1 MIGLIDRER
10 ERAKL
15 DELWQRPGPALGLL
29 YGRRRIGKTYFLQ
42 QAMAGRRGLYFLA
55 AESSSLENLQELLAQ
70 VRSAFPGRTDATLES
85 YPTWRVALRLLCDLA
100 RGQPLLV
107 VFDEFSYLCH
117 VEPSLPSLLQAVWDQ
132 EAPATQLKLILC
144 GSEVGL
150 LAALDEYGR
159 PLHGRFDWV
168 EQYRPLDYYDAARFL
183 LAARRWQP
191 RDLLLAYGIYG
202 GSGRYLSAVAGEA
215 DLGRSVQSLLLDPL
229 GPFHN
234 EGDNLIRYERDIRDY
249 ANYNSVL
256 AAIAAGASEWGEIA
270 NQAHLEKHVVA
281 GCLERLQQLGW
292 VTHERPFGEPGR
304 RGLYRLNDNLLKFW
318 YRFIFRFRSALQMS
332 LPQQAWDELVRP
344 HLDTYMGMYVFEGVC
359 QEHLS
364 RFQRRYHLPV
374 ITALGR
380 WWNRRSDTELDL
392 VASLADGSY
401 LLGECKWSHTP
412 LDVDVLTGLQRK
424 AEAIPRHWQ
433 REPLRYAL
441 FSSGGFKP
449 RLEEYAREQGCLLV
463 GPGLL
468 YQGLLAWR
476 AKEK

>member
-1 MIGLIDRER
+1 
-10 ERAKL
+10 
-15 DELWQRPGPALGLL
+15 
-29 YGRRRIGKTYFLQ
+29 
-42 QAMAGRRGLYFLA
+42 
-55 AESSSLENLQELLAQ
+55 
-70 VRSAFPGRTDATLES
+70 
-85 YPTWRVALRLLCDLA
+85 
-100 RGQPLLV
+100 
-107 VFDEFSYLCH
+107 
-117 VEPSLPSLLQAVWDQ
+117 
-132 EAPATQLKLILC
+132 
-144 GSEVGL
+144 
-150 LAALDEYGR
+150 
-159 PLHGRFDWV
+159 
-168 EQYRPLDYYDAARFL
+168 
-183 LAARRWQP
+183 
-191 RDLLLAYGIYG
+191 
-202 GSGRYLSAVAGEA
+202 
-215 DLGRSVQSLLLDPL
+215 
-229 GPFHN
+229 
-234 EGDNLIRYERDIRDY
+234 
-249 ANYNSVL
+249 VL